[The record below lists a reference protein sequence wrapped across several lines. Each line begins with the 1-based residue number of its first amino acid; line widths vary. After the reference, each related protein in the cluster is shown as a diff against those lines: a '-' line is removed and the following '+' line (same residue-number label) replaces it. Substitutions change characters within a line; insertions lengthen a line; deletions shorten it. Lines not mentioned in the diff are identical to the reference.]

1 MGLNVINSPLR
12 YEEALSM
19 RDSFA
24 KNIYEKTFNYLIK
37 KMNEKI
43 EIEHVNLEDEKGSN
57 NYRKSIGLLDI
68 FGFEVLGIN
77 SLEQFFIN
85 FANEKLQQLYVS
97 YIFKEEQ
104 NEFMRE
110 GLREFSHDIGFQD
123 NKPVI
128 DLFENYPLGIFHL
141 INQSSELNQDDK
153 DLPSSI

>member
-12 YEEALSM
+12 YDEALSM

-68 FGFEVLGIN
+68 FGF
-77 SLEQFFIN
+77 
-85 FANEKLQQLYVS
+85 
-97 YIFKEEQ
+97 
-104 NEFMRE
+104 
-110 GLREFSHDIGFQD
+110 
-123 NKPVI
+123 
-128 DLFENYPLGIFHL
+128 
-141 INQSSELNQDDK
+141 
-153 DLPSSI
+153 